1 MLCRLSTAL
10 FWHPCRVLP
19 GLLAACLLT
28 GQAGAQGVKAVQPP
42 PVAPSAAAAATAA
55 AAAAATPQ
63 EKMLSQV
70 RQWVAQSQNIL
81 PSQVEVMPIDPRVKV
96 LDCPQPLTLDL
107 PFASRESVRVRCAQ
121 PVWQLYLRVQTSV
134 PPAAAA
140 APTVPAATT
149 AAAKPAAAAP
159 VAEKTTVVAR
169 QLIQRGSLLQ
179 PAMLEEVKRPALGLD
194 PQAVSSLKDLLYSE
208 ATRDVTAGQV
218 LRSSDFRRA
227 VLVKQGQSAL
237 MSVGQDKGFQI
248 TVRVEALQDGRMGEQ
263 IRLKNPDSGR
273 LLTGTVTGPNA
284 VRGF

>member
-1 MLCRLSTAL
+1 MQMLCRLFTAR
-10 FWHPCRVLP
+10 FWQPRKGLP

-28 GQAGAQGVKAVQPP
+28 GPAAAQGVKVVQPP
-42 PVAPSAAAAATAA
+42 PVAPSAAAAA
-55 AAAAATPQ
+55 AAATPQ
-63 EKMLSQV
+63 EKMLTQV
-70 RQWVAQSQNIL
+70 RQWVAQGQNIT
-81 PSQVEVMPIDPRVKV
+81 PSQVDVLPIDARIKV
-96 LDCPQPLTLDL
+96 QDCTLPLTLDL

-121 PVWQLYLRVQTSV
+121 PAWQLYLRVQTAA
-134 PPAAAA
+134 PPAALVAPAA
-140 APTVPAATT
+140 PAATS

-159 VAEKTTVVAR
+159 AAEKTTVVAR

-208 ATRDVTAGQV
+208 ATRDLTAGQV